1 MRILKLKLFVIE
13 KRNSIATAL
22 ISIILLGLIWIIYF
36 NNNKIINTQKMDSNA
51 IGVVGTLLG
60 AVVGGIFSLL
70 GSIWVN
76 NKQIKGQHNL
86 KRKECIY
93 GPLYDELIK
102 IQNEILEEN
111 HYPSYI
117 EFKKGPQ
124 TIRPHPQYTEWRR
137 IKGDTR
143 SLDIPEYLFNK
154 MEELESAII
163 EYLEER
169 NKVNE
174 YLKKILNSA
183 LINNDFEPS
192 NIVNIGDVISSD
204 ILDNKGKDIFRS
216 HMMFEINENEDLNE
230 VAIEKVNDEIYREA
244 NKLETVINIRKKYN
258 EMLKLQKE
266 GIDMLGILI
275 KIINRRYQ

>member
-1 MRILKLKLFVIE
+1 MRLLKLKLFVIE
-13 KRNSIATAL
+13 KRNFIATVL
-22 ISIILLGLIWIIYF
+22 ISIIVLGLIWIIHF
-36 NNNKIINTQKMDSNA
+36 NNKIIINQKMDPNA
-51 IGVVGTLLG
+51 IGVMGTLLG

-76 NKQIKGQHNL
+76 NKQIKGQNNL

-93 GPLYDELIK
+93 GPLYDELIE

-111 HYPSYI
+111 YYPIYI

-124 TIRPHPQYTEWRR
+124 TMRPHPQYTEWRR

-143 SLDIPEYLFNK
+143 SLDVPECLFNK
-154 MEELESAII
+154 MEELEGVII

-174 YLKKILNSA
+174 CLKTILNSA
-183 LINNDFEPS
+183 LINNNFEPS
-192 NIVNIGDVISSD
+192 NITNIGDVISSG
-204 ILDNKGKDIFRS
+204 ILKNNGKDIFKS
-216 HMMFEINENEDLNE
+216 YVIFEINEKEDLNE
-230 VAIEKVNDEIYREA
+230 VAIAKVNEEIYRDA
-244 NKLETVINIRKKYN
+244 NKLEILINIRKKYD